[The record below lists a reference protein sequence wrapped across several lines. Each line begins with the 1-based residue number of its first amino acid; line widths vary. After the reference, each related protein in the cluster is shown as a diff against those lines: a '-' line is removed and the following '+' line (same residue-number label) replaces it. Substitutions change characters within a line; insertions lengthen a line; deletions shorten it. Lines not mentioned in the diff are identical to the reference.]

1 MKKQFTLFS
10 VLALS
15 GLVLSVQEGQAQDMP
30 PVIIRATTVMTPP
43 DNGGDEPALP
53 METAT
58 VISVK
63 GNFIKVES
71 KSDRAHTITIIDKGA
86 HKTTSLTE
94 AGGRKFGYFSIDT
107 ARATGDTNQRRRPAT
122 SLQYSDETKTIL
134 GYTCKKAVATRTF
147 GNRSMSTTIW
157 YTTDFILKSP
167 IPMGGRG
174 FGFGGFNELNGFP
187 MEYDASLPN
196 GLTIKYQIT
205 KVEQNAKLSDSDF
218 DIPRGYDVKPE
229 SERPRGGFGGFGGG
243 PGGGGPGGG
252 GGFGGGPGGG
262 GPGGN

>member
-1 MKKQFTLFS
+1 MKKQVILFS
-10 VLALS
+10 VFAASVLA
-15 GLVLSVQEGQAQDMP
+15 GQAQDIP

-53 METAT
+53 TETST
-58 VISVK
+58 VIYVK
-63 GNFIKVES
+63 GSFTKVES
-71 KSDRAHTITIIDKGA
+71 KSDRAHTITIIDKNA

-94 AGGRKFGYFSIDT
+94 AGGRKSGYFSIDT
-107 ARATGDTNQRRRPAT
+107 AQSTTDTSQRRRPAT

-134 GYTCKKAVATRTF
+134 GYACKKAVATRTF

-157 YTTDFILKSP
+157 YTTDFVLKSP

-174 FGFGGFNELNGFP
+174 FGFGGFNDLNGFP
-187 MEYDASLPN
+187 MEYDVAAPN
-196 GLTIKYQIT
+196 GMTIKYQVT
-205 KVEQNAKLSDSDF
+205 KVEPNAKISDGDF
-218 DIPRGYDVKPE
+218 DIPKGYDVKPE
-229 SERPRGGFGGFGGG
+229 SERPRGGFGGFGG
-243 PGGGGPGGG
+243 PGGGGPGGGGGG

>member
-10 VLALS
+10 VLAVS
-15 GLVLSVQEGQAQDMP
+15 GLILSVQKGQAQDTP

-53 METAT
+53 TETST
-58 VISVK
+58 VIYVK
-63 GNFIKVES
+63 GPFTKVES
-71 KSDRAHTITIIDKGA
+71 KSDRAHTITIIDKNA

-94 AGGRKFGYFSIDT
+94 AGGRKSGYFSIDT
-107 ARATGDTNQRRRPAT
+107 AQSAGDTSQRRRPTT

-157 YTTDFILKSP
+157 YTTDFVLKSP

-174 FGFGGFNELNGFP
+174 FGVGGFNDLNGFP
-187 MEYDASLPN
+187 MEYDAALPN
-196 GLTIKYQIT
+196 GMTIKYQIT
-205 KVEQNAKLSDSDF
+205 KVEQNAKISDSDF
-218 DIPRGYDVKPE
+218 DIPKGYDVKPE
-229 SERPRGGFGGFGGG
+229 SERPRGGFGGPGGGG
-243 PGGGGPGGG
+243 PGGGGG